1 MRRLLADVDDRA
13 DAKVREMRERMET
26 AIEER
31 DRAED
36 EASTNARRRAREV
49 EELKTK
55 IRDFERDLK
64 RATDDRDELLQS
76 EKEWKR
82 RRDELEGVSER
93 ASQEVNEI
101 RSAMGELR
109 SALDGSEKQVRDAE
123 KQRTNLRK
131 LLDDANQRYEKLQ
144 KEYKALQAK
153 QIRLHDVPSRGSLDS
168 GRTGSPG
175 PANGGAVGP
184 GKMDYV
190 YLKTILLQFLE
201 QRDKKRQADLVNTV
215 LGQLL
220 HFDKKDQEKWIAAI
234 SAR

>member
-13 DAKVREMRERMET
+13 DAKVREMRERMEA

-36 EASTNARRRAREV
+36 EASTNGRRRAREV
-49 EELKTK
+49 DELKTK

-64 RATDDRDELLQS
+64 RATDDRDELQQS

-82 RRDELEGVSER
+82 KRDELEGISEK
-93 ASQEVNEI
+93 ASQEVNGY
-101 RSAMGELR
+101 RSANEELR
-109 SALDGSEKQVRDAE
+109 MAVDRNEKQLRDSEKKLVD
-123 KQRTNLRK
+123 LRR
-131 LLDDANQRYEKLQ
+131 LMDEANQRYEKQ
-144 KEYKALQAK
+144 SKEFKALQAK
-153 QIRLHDVPSRGSLDS
+153 QQKMNDVSSRSSLET
-168 GRTGSPG
+168 GRSGSPV
-175 PANGGAVGP
+175 AVNGTA

-201 QRDKKRQADLVNTV
+201 QKDKKRQADLVKTV

-220 HFDKKDQEKWIAAI
+220 HFDK
-234 SAR
+234 

>member
-1 MRRLLADVDDRA
+1 MRRLLADADERA
-13 DAKVREMRERMET
+13 DSKVRDMREKMEA

-36 EASTNARRRAREV
+36 DASTNARRRAREV

-82 RRDELEGVSER
+82 KRDELEGDSER
-93 ASQEVNEI
+93 ARQERDEY
-101 RSAMGELR
+101 RSANEELR
-109 SALDGSEKQVRDAE
+109 GANDRNEKQLGDTQ
-123 KQRTNLRK
+123 KKLSDLRR
-131 LLDDANQRYEKLQ
+131 LMDEANQRYEKQ
-144 KEYKALQAK
+144 NKEFKTLQAK
-153 QIRLHDVPSRGSLDS
+153 QLKTNDVSTRSSLET
-168 GRTGSPG
+168 GRSGSPVLT
-175 PANGGAVGP
+175 NGTA

-201 QRDKKRQADLVNTV
+201 QKDKKRQADLVKTV

-220 HFDKKDQEKWIAAI
+220 HFDK
-234 SAR
+234 